1 MLNFTLE
8 LFEFQCVYISD
19 SIYSN
24 LSSNNY
30 IMKRFSYLFAFIL
43 ALVMTACDGDAPEIK
58 FFTKS
63 GTYTIGGDKELNVT
77 FDGVKITE
85 KNGKVIFESPDNK
98 IATITIAEIIPG
110 YGEITVAGLQLTE
123 TPDGDGIA
131 FAGEA
136 ALSETEKIVFSGTII
151 NFVMTI
157 DINKVPVTQ

>member
-1 MLNFTLE
+1 
-8 LFEFQCVYISD
+8 
-19 SIYSN
+19 
-24 LSSNNY
+24 
-30 IMKRFSYLFAFIL
+30 MKRFSFLFAFVL
-43 ALVMTACDGDAPEIK
+43 ALMLTGCDGDSPGIR
-58 FFTKS
+58 FFSKS

-98 IATITIAEIIPG
+98 VATITISDIIPG
-110 YGEITVAGLQLTE
+110 YGEVTIAGLQITE

-136 ALSETEKIVFSGTII
+136 ALSQTEKIVFSGTII

-157 DINKVPVTQ
+157 DINKVPVTQQP